1 MNFYIRK
8 IFEHLYLLFF
18 SYISIYY
25 MRLKLSFW
33 NVRYGL
39 SCRII
44 GPLRL
49 RMTHDAKIIV
59 GHHLTAIAGYKST
72 IVSSKKN
79 VWSVEGGNLVIHDY
93 VGMTS
98 TSIYCNNK
106 IEIGNHVLI
115 GAETLI
121 MDTNFHSL
129 DYSIRG
135 TSKEGYQ
142 YKGTINTA
150 PVVIGDN
157 VFIGTRCIIN
167 KGVNIGEGAIIA
179 AGSVVVT
186 DIPAWEVWGGNPAKF
201 IKRIK

>member
-1 MNFYIRK
+1 
-8 IFEHLYLLFF
+8 
-18 SYISIYY
+18 

-39 SCRII
+39 NCRII

-59 GHHLTAIAGYKST
+59 GHHLTAIAGYNST

-79 VWSVEGGNLVIHDY
+79 VWSVVGGANLVIHDY

-142 YKGTINTA
+142 HKGTINTA

-179 AGSVVVT
+179 AGSVVVM

-201 IKRIK
+201 IKSLNH